1 MKKKI
6 GMIVG
11 VLVGLFVIWFGYLFI
26 TSYIENTKLLKEMD
40 CVYELL
46 DVEELDMDKI
56 NEHLNKTVTKGDYGK
71 IEQAAKSYICDFVT
85 LTKAFTEWSQDEQFV
100 QVLTVEN
107 YQLDG
112 PQFTKTNEYLK
123 EKRDSL
129 EEIEKEYKDL
139 MTDTR
144 KDSYIMDLELDS
156 VYVDIYNQD
165 LMGDFEELR
174 TDKEL
179 QNIFSDLTNILNVYD
194 EAISFLRENAS
205 EWTIENNTLIF
216 TNDNLLNEYNTIID
230 QIDNE
235 K

>member
-11 VLVGLFVIWFGYLFI
+11 VLVGLFVVWFGYLFV
-26 TSYIENTKLLKEMD
+26 TSYIENTKLLQEMNN
-40 CVYELL
+40 VYELL
-46 DVEELDMDKI
+46 DAEKLDMDKI

-71 IEQAAKSYICDFVT
+71 IEQAAKSYVRDFVT
-85 LTKAFTEWSQDEQFV
+85 LTSTFTEWSQDESLV

-139 MTDTR
+139 
-144 KDSYIMDLELDS
+144 
-156 VYVDIYNQD
+156 QD
-165 LMGDFEELR
+165 
-174 TDKEL
+174 
-179 QNIFSDLTNILNVYD
+179 IFSDLTNILNVYD
-194 EAISFLRENAS
+194 EAIGFLKGNAS
-205 EWTIENNTLIF
+205 EWTIENDTLIF
-216 TNDNLLNEYNTIID
+216 TNDHLLNEYNTIID
-230 QIDNE
+230 KIDNE